1 MKINY
6 AAIIGT
12 GLGLLGGAAVGFYV
26 TRKNDV
32 KTFNEA
38 LESREKYFTEKYD
51 KAIAKLHEY
60 ENMLETLEASNT
72 KLLKILNNS
81 NFKANSSSDEEP
93 AEDTEKKET
102 FKIEYDI
109 DKDKLVL
116 VDKETTEE
124 EDDYEE
130 KLAPNDEWPETA
142 ADEEIVH
149 AEWVDND
156 DEDDDFEPWEGL
168 DDVNV
173 DESDDD
179 SKYFDDDIFDEDD
192 EADLLDP
199 VNTRNRIKSYGITE
213 DDEKIWRADK
223 EPLHTGFRSQG
234 EYEDYM
240 KNRWYFYDESIPK
253 KEINGV
259 NVRIW
264 TEEMIKKTGYVTRE
278 SYEYYTKLNKT
289 YKRIPK

>member
-38 LESREKYFTEKYD
+38 LESREKYFTDKYD
-51 KAIAKLHEY
+51 KAIARLHEY

-72 KLLKILNNS
+72 KLLKILNDS
-81 NFKANSSSDEEP
+81 NFKSNSSSDEEP
-93 AEDTEKKET
+93 AEDTEKLEW
-102 FKIEYDI
+102 DI
-109 DKDKLVL
+109 DKNKLVGQ
-116 VDKETTEE
+116 ETTEE
-124 EDDYEE
+124 EDYEE
-130 KLAPNDEWPETA
+130 EFAANDEWPETES
-142 ADEEIVH
+142 ADDIVH

-156 DEDDDFEPWEGL
+156 DDDDDDFEPWEGL

-173 DESDDD
+173 DESNDD

-278 SYEYYTKLNKT
+278 AYEYYTKLNKT